1 MKIGNKFYTVL
12 AGFAFFAHMA
22 AAQETTTNIFGGA
35 DSSSATEIK
44 AEGSNL
50 DVVLNP
56 NADAPAGSAFFFG
69 NGNTIGSLKTTG
81 TPSSWNIGDGNTVID
96 INRADSGEYEAF
108 VNTGSMTLTGN
119 SQIEFVNLAGNS
131 AVAKVDLGEFTFAG
145 SDNLGDYGL
154 HFKTNAVVEG
164 TDFTAKT
171 NGASPLPPAIWVTNN
186 SNVVYNVKSST
197 FKTNTEMTV
206 DKGSTLT
213 VNGVLYMTAYGSL
226 LNVNGTFNYNST
238 NLYLNQVAITGT
250 LNSKSSVSLT
260 GKGSQISGSGV
271 MNSEGVLELNNG
283 SDFKILDNA
292 KVNLTKTNATVNLKD
307 KSELTIAAKN
317 AIGNNGKLVS
327 LAIRAEALS
336 AANATL
342 NVLADNKFD
351 KLYFNRS
358 SNTTLTITV
367 ADGAH
372 LYFNGL
378 DLSSYTAGKI
388 TLNIKDFVEQ
398 SIFFKDITGWED
410 ITTVSLSDTAGNTYT
425 KDDLYLVEG
434 NYIDGTNGYWLSTSA
449 IPEPSTWAAI
459 FGALALAL
467 AVYRKRR

>member
-1 MKIGNKFYTVL
+1 MKINNKFYI
-12 AGFAFFAHMA
+12 AFAALGLFAQA
-22 AAQETTTNIFGGA
+22 ALAQEATNIFGGQ

-56 NADAPAGSAFFFG
+56 NSEAPSDEAFFFG
-69 NGNTIGSLKTTG
+69 NGNTIGSLKTAG
-81 TPSSWNIGDGNTVID
+81 NPSSWNIGEGKTIID
-96 INRADSGEYEAF
+96 INQAASGEYEAF

-119 SQIEFVNLAGNS
+119 SQIEFVNSASSN
-131 AVAKVDLGEFTFAG
+131 AVAKVDLGELTFAG

-171 NGASPLPPAIWVTNN
+171 NWASPLPPAIWVTNN

-197 FKTNTEMTV
+197 FKTNTAMTV
-206 DKGSTLT
+206 DEGSTLT
-213 VNGVLYMTAYGSL
+213 VNGILYMTAYGSQ

-238 NLYLNQVAITGT
+238 NLYLNQVLITGT
-250 LNSKSSVSLT
+250 LNSKSSVSFT
-260 GKGSQISGSGV
+260 GKGSQISGSGAI
-271 MNSEGVLELNNG
+271 NSTGILELNNN
-283 SDFKILDNA
+283 SDFTILDNA
-292 KVNLTKTNATVNLKD
+292 KINITKTNATADLKD
-307 KSELTIAAKN
+307 KCELTIGAKN
-317 AIGNNGKLVS
+317 AISNNGALVS
-327 LAIRAEALS
+327 LTVRAEALS

-388 TLNIKDFVEQ
+388 TLNINDFVEQ

-410 ITTVSLSDTAGNTYT
+410 ITTVSLSDAAGNEYS
-425 KDDLYLVEG
+425 KDKLYLVAG
-434 NYIDGTNGYWLSTSA
+434 NYIDGTNGFWLSTSSV
-449 IPEPSTWAAI
+449 PEPSTWAAI
-459 FGALALAL
+459 FGAFALAL
-467 AVYRKRR
+467 AIYRKRR

>member
-1 MKIGNKFYTVL
+1 MKINNKFYI
-12 AGFAFFAHMA
+12 AFAAFGLFAQA
-22 AAQETTTNIFGGA
+22 ALAQEATNIFGGQ

-56 NADAPAGSAFFFG
+56 NSEAPSGEAFFFG
-69 NGNTIGSLKTTG
+69 NGNTIGSLKTDG
-81 TPSSWNIGDGNTVID
+81 SPSSWNIGEGKTIID
-96 INRADSGEYEAF
+96 IKQAASGEYEAF

-119 SQIEFVNLAGNS
+119 SQIEFVNSVGNS

-164 TDFTAKT
+164 TDFTAKK
-171 NGASPLPPAIWVTNN
+171 NGAGPLPPAIWVTNN

-213 VNGVLYMTAYGSL
+213 VNGVLYMTAYGSQ
-226 LNVNGTFNYNST
+226 LNVNGTLNYNST
-238 NLYLNQVAITGT
+238 NLYLNQVLITGT
-250 LNSKSSVSLT
+250 LNSKSSVTFT
-260 GKGSQISGSGV
+260 GQGSKISGNGAI
-271 MNSEGVLELNNG
+271 NSDGILVLNNN
-283 SDFKILDNA
+283 SNFTILDNA
-292 KVNLTKTNATVNLKD
+292 KINITKAKATVDLKD
-307 KSELTIAAKN
+307 KCELTIAAKN
-317 AIGNNGKLVS
+317 AISNNGALVS
-327 LAIRAEALS
+327 LAVRAEALS

-351 KLYFNRS
+351 KLCFNRS
-358 SNTTLTITV
+358 SNTSLTITV
-367 ADGAH
+367 TDGAH

-378 DLSSYTAGKI
+378 DLSSYTSGKI
-388 TLNIKDFVEQ
+388 TLTINDFVEQ

-410 ITTVSLSDTAGNTYT
+410 ITTVSLSDAEGNEYS
-425 KDDLYLVEG
+425 KDKLYLVAG
-434 NYIDGTNGYWLSTSA
+434 NYIDGTNGFWLSTSSV
-449 IPEPSTWAAI
+449 PEPSTWAAI

-467 AVYRKRR
+467 AIYRKRR

>member
-1 MKIGNKFYTVL
+1 MKINNKFYIAFAAFGLFAQAVL
-12 AGFAFFAHMA
+12 A
-22 AAQETTTNIFGGA
+22 QETTNIFGGQ

-56 NADAPAGSAFFFG
+56 NSEASSGEAFFFG
-69 NGNTIGSLKTTG
+69 NGNTIGSLKTAG
-81 TPSSWNIGDGNTVID
+81 NPSSWNIGEGKTIID
-96 INRADSGEYEAF
+96 INQAASGEYEAF

-119 SQIEFVNLAGNS
+119 SQIEFVNSVGNS

-164 TDFTAKT
+164 TDFTAKK
-171 NGASPLPPAIWVTNN
+171 NGAGPLPPAIWVTNN

-213 VNGVLYMTAYGSL
+213 VNGVLYMTAYGSQ

-238 NLYLNQVAITGT
+238 NLYLNQVLITGT
-250 LNSKSSVSLT
+250 LNSKSSVTFT
-260 GKGSQISGSGV
+260 GQGSKISGNGAI
-271 MNSEGVLELNNG
+271 NSDGILVLNNN
-283 SDFKILDNA
+283 SNFTILDNA
-292 KVNLTKTNATVNLKD
+292 KINITKAKATVDLKD
-307 KSELTIAAKN
+307 KCELTIAAKN
-317 AIGNNGKLVS
+317 AISNNGALVS
-327 LAIRAEALS
+327 LAVRAEELS

-351 KLYFNRS
+351 KLCFNRS
-358 SNTTLTITV
+358 SNTSLTITV

-378 DLSSYTAGKI
+378 DLSSYTSGKI
-388 TLNIKDFVEQ
+388 TLTINDFVEQ

-410 ITTVSLSDTAGNTYT
+410 ITTVSLSDAEGNEYS
-425 KDDLYLVEG
+425 KDKLYLVAG
-434 NYIDGTNGYWLSTSA
+434 NYIDGTNGFWLSTSSV
-449 IPEPSTWAAI
+449 PEPSTWAAI
-459 FGALALAL
+459 FGTLALAL
-467 AVYRKRR
+467 AIYRKRR